1 MICLDIT
8 PRMASQWDFREVWF
22 YLMMIY
28 AFFFRPL
35 QAISRAFEYMRTEL
49 AAVRITS
56 WYQLGRK
63 IDYEQ
68 WYPFSFAHL
77 TELNHLHRRARLR
90 LTVPRALERS
100 FCWQL
105 LMMPSLWSWYSG
117 CLWVKRFCKHR
128 HSGANAGWRRRGIRL
143 WALTRCI
150 WNIFRRSQHRPA
162 QGKQLHGPREWGTRT
177 AVASRSSR
185 GCTDEETFLGI

>member
-1 MICLDIT
+1 
-8 PRMASQWDFREVWF
+8 
-22 YLMMIY
+22 MMIY

-90 LTVPRALERS
+90 LTVPRVAREKLLLTASDDAVTVALIQ
-100 FCWQL
+100 WL
-105 LMMPSLWSWYSG
+105 PVG
-117 CLWVKRFCKHR
+117 
-128 HSGANAGWRRRGIRL
+128 
-143 WALTRCI
+143 
-150 WNIFRRSQHRPA
+150 
-162 QGKQLHGPREWGTRT
+162 
-177 AVASRSSR
+177 
-185 GCTDEETFLGI
+185 